1 MPKGDPRD
9 RFFYPTLPHYIFL
22 YYPQKIC
29 LYLDPCSFLYSQYD
43 FIHVPPP
50 MSAPDVLRNAPSS
63 MVDTTGYLTV
73 NKHTLQHS
81 HYPNI
86 FGLGD
91 CTNLPTSKTAA
102 AVGMFDLH
110 LYLSTH
116 RRPLP
121 MLPSLGIL

>member
-1 MPKGDPRD
+1 
-9 RFFYPTLPHYIFL
+9 
-22 YYPQKIC
+22 
-29 LYLDPCSFLYSQYD
+29 
-43 FIHVPPP
+43 

-102 AVGMFDLH
+102 AVGMFDIH
-110 LYLSTH
+110 LYPFNQPNS
-116 RRPLP
+116 LP
-121 MLPSLGIL
+121 MVASLGILIYRIITNFL